1 MKNLLKA
8 LCILLIVCTQL
19 SFTVPNNEKADC
31 SILHSGTF
39 TYTDDDGEE
48 VMVIIEG
55 ENHTEYHKNKK
66 YVIESTIKWVN
77 DCEFNATL
85 KNVTLPKFPF
95 AKGTV
100 MNVKVD
106 SVEGNF
112 ISYTGKVKGTTY
124 KGTLRKK
131 AAEGTNNR

>member
-1 MKNLLKA
+1 MKNLFKTFCVLF
-8 LCILLIVCTQL
+8 IVCAQF
-19 SFTVPNNEKADC
+19 SFTVAGDGKADC

-39 TYTDDDGEE
+39 TYTDDDGDE
-48 VMVIIEG
+48 VMVVIEG

-66 YVIESTIKWVN
+66 YTIESTIKWVN

-85 KNVTLPKFPF
+85 KNATLPKFPF

-100 MNVKVD
+100 LNVKID

-112 ISYTGKVKGTTY
+112 IHYTGKVKGTTY
-124 KGTLRKK
+124 KNSLKK
-131 AAEGTNNR
+131 QAPEGTNNR